1 MMIHPFDR
9 EEFINSP
16 MTIQSICKSSDL
28 GPLEYER
35 QTIRPPERSLVI
47 SICGMDYD
55 VRELVWRLLR
65 AEDQI
70 GQLSLEVRRLKEGKN

>member
-1 MMIHPFDR
+1 MIHPFDR

-16 MTIQSICKSSDL
+16 MTIQSTCKSSDL
-28 GPLEYER
+28 GPLEHER
-35 QTIRPPERSLVI
+35 LTVRPLERSLI
-47 SICGMDYD
+47 INICGMDYD

-70 GQLSLEVRRLKEGKN
+70 GQLSLEVRRLKEGKE

>member
-1 MMIHPFDR
+1 MIHPFDR

-16 MTIQSICKSSDL
+16 MTIRVARKSPDL
-28 GPLEYER
+28 ELLEHGK
-35 QTIRPPERSLVI
+35 QTIHRQEESLVI
-47 SICGMDYD
+47 NICGMDYD

-70 GQLSLEVRRLKEGKN
+70 GQLSLEVRRLKEGKE